1 MIIALKLTKSIVFIC
16 NLFARLRFFPFLCTT
31 KTHNKKYYFVK
42 TDIQIARE
50 TPLKH
55 IKDIASEYG
64 IDESSLVYY
73 GKNIAKLPIDIIDE
87 KKVADSNLILMTAMS
102 PT

>member
-1 MIIALKLTKSIVFIC
+1 MQLICKTKI
-16 NLFARLRFFPFLCTT
+16 FPFLCTT

-73 GKNIAKLPIDIIDE
+73 GK
-87 KKVADSNLILMTAMS
+87 T
-102 PT
+102 